1 MEYSHELIIPN
12 DDLPFKMFVFE
23 GRDGH
28 YVREG
33 HWHRSVEI
41 MALFE
46 GELDFLVDGVSRQ
59 LRSGEFMLINSNEV
73 HSIRAP
79 KENLT
84 IVLQIPLDLFAAYYT
99 DENFIYFSHD
109 SHDGDAKVMQLIDQ
123 MYETYIAKNYG
134 YDLQVE
140 SQFYELMYLLVTQY
154 RQTDVDEDMVRKHQK
169 LNCLSEVTSYMKEHY
184 DQPFSEEEIAGRFG
198 YSSAYLSRMF
208 RKYAKVN
215 YKTYLDS
222 IRLEHAYK
230 DLMNTN
236 LTISDLASRNG
247 FPNSKAFT
255 KAFFRKYGQLPSEYR
270 KCQKSAIK

>member
-12 DDLPFKMFVFE
+12 DDIPFKMFIFE

-46 GELDFLVDGVSRQ
+46 GELEFVVDGVSCR
-59 LRSGEFMLINSNEV
+59 LVSGEFMLINSNEV

-79 KENLT
+79 GENLT
-84 IVLQIPLDLFAAYYT
+84 IVLQIPLDTFKDYYT

-109 SHDGDAKVMQLIDQ
+109 SHAQDAEVMRLIDR
-123 MYETYIAKNYG
+123 MYETYSTKKCG
-134 YDLQVE
+134 YDLKVR
-140 SQFYELMYLLVTQY
+140 SQFYELLYLLVTRY
-154 RQTDVDEDMVRKHQK
+154 RQADVDEDTVRRNQK
-169 LNCLSEVTSYMKEHY
+169 LNRLTEVTSYMKEHY
-184 DQPFSEEEIAGRFG
+184 NESFTLEEIANRFG

-222 IRLEHAYK
+222 LRLEHACK
-230 DLMNTN
+230 DLISTN
-236 LTISDLASRNG
+236 LTISELSSRNG

-255 KAFFRKYGQLPSEYR
+255 KAFFRKYGQLPSEAR
-270 KCQKSAIK
+270 KCQKNAIN